1 MDAKEIEEMARA
13 MQRHERWS
21 CFWSHEEA
29 EALCR
34 AAYPIARAAALQEA
48 AGIIDD
54 RASHL
59 RSAAAADRSR
69 NNPMG
74 GLWYDTRAVEASEHA
89 AALLKEAET
98 TGQINKSPVPPTSP

>member
-1 MDAKEIEEMARA
+1 MDAKVIEEMAR
-13 MQRHERWS
+13 R
-21 CFWSHEEA
+21 CCTFGNYT
-29 EALCR
+29 
-34 AAYPIARAAALQEA
+34 AAYSCCIGGPRRCHYNKVAQIMWPIARAAALREA

-98 TGQINKSPVPPTSP
+98 TEGK